1 MHYEAMC
8 REAFLSLG
16 TLDPDE
22 RRNHQGRQV
31 EDFSWDSD
39 SSSESSDSYDS
50 NSTSRP
56 AQISQHE
63 KFEVMYEEL
72 MRKPSDQDLVAMA
85 KAQVR
90 DEWFT
95 NDGEVFYYREMR
107 KYHCRALSIA
117 ADGGTCRSRETR

>member
-31 EDFSWDSD
+31 EDLSWDSD

-50 NSTSRP
+50 DSTSHP
-56 AQISQHE
+56 AQISQRE
-63 KFEVMYEEL
+63 RFEVMYGEL

-107 KYHCRALSIA
+107 EYHCRALSM
-117 ADGGTCRSRETR
+117 CN